1 MSEETKRFP
10 CTFSGKIRQSKTRL
24 TLLLTTLILGMILGS
39 GLMFWQA
46 RTIPGVLCLLVA
58 FGTWTALRMSG
69 DLDPLWIDVSPDGLR
84 IQMKR
89 QHQEYPH
96 AEAARR
102 LTSEEIAYLER
113 LITTAGFT
121 LSTGGYE
128 SHRLGEFEMFAT
140 DLTNSL
146 LLFYEETGVI
156 LTPDDPDGLLERL
169 PVVPSGPTAEPASG
183 SDTIHTP

>member
-1 MSEETKRFP
+1 
-10 CTFSGKIRQSKTRL
+10 
-24 TLLLTTLILGMILGS
+24 
-39 GLMFWQA
+39 
-46 RTIPGVLCLLVA
+46 
-58 FGTWTALRMSG
+58 
-69 DLDPLWIDVSPDGLR
+69 
-84 IQMKR
+84 
-89 QHQEYPH
+89 
-96 AEAARR
+96 
-102 LTSEEIAYLER
+102 